1 MESSTED
8 TKEAEVVEAAMTED
22 AAAEGTN
29 NEDAKEE
36 PEPSKNDIGCKDC
49 LQESGQAPSKELFK
63 QENHVRFNDVVETH
77 EVETEYDKPDRLGAY
92 MKGFGKRVIIC
103 TILVMFGKTA
113 WPHIQP
119 IVWPE
124 APTKEGKLYV
134 LTDKSFR
141 GHVSRGDHF
150 IMMYAPWCG
159 HCKNLKPEWEK
170 LAKQTTKGA
179 SISKMDCTTNKIT
192 CEKYEVKGYPTLIYM
207 RNGKV
212 VENYKGDKT
221 LKALKEYV
229 NTMRTTTKYQI
240 PNPGD
245 EEKKKSK
252 TGSEQ
257 KKKST
262 SKKKKEKTEL

>member
-29 NEDAKEE
+29 NEDAEVE

-49 LQESGQAPSKELFK
+49 LQESGQAPI
-63 QENHVRFNDVVETH
+63 ET
-77 EVETEYDKPDRLGAY
+77 
-92 MKGFGKRVIIC
+92 
-103 TILVMFGKTA
+103 
-113 WPHIQP
+113 
-119 IVWPE
+119 
-124 APTKEGKLYV
+124 YV

-141 GHVSRGDHF
+141 GHVPRGDHF